1 MPHRP
6 AEMRLRQGLA
16 LLAGALAIALVLDA
30 DGSRFY
36 LTPFAVGLTYLV
48 AAALGGR
55 RGGYWAT
62 AVVLV
67 GWGVAVIV
75 VRQAQ
80 PELDTAGLYLAGAG
94 AGATIGM
101 ALRRA
106 GFDVDPLGAAA
117 TVLAAG
123 LILAFAPQSDVL
135 EDSRTYAVLIG
146 AVGLANVV
154 AGALRLGRDDDA
166 STAERGT

>member
-1 MPHRP
+1 MAYRRRVSSRAPDLRI
-6 AEMRLRQGLA
+6 RQGLA
-16 LLAGALAIALVLDA
+16 LLAGAIAITVVLGA

-36 LTPFAVGLTYLV
+36 WTPLALGLAYLA

-67 GWGVAVIV
+67 GWGAAVV
-75 VRQAQ
+75 LVREAQ

-101 ALRRA
+101 LLRRA
-106 GFDVDPLGAAA
+106 EFDVDPLGAAG

-123 LILAFAPQSDVL
+123 VILALAPQLDAL
-135 EDSRTYAVLIG
+135 TDARTYALLIG
-146 AVGLANVV
+146 AVGLANVI
-154 AGALRLGRDDDA
+154 AGAVLAQREPAG
-166 STAERGT
+166 